1 MIDISKAKIAF
12 KKFLDKYEDK
22 SDLSFQ
28 LKVVHTYHVAENSKY
43 IAEKLNLSK
52 NEHFKITRIILEL
65 LLIF

>member
-28 LKVVHTYHVAENSKY
+28 LKQRCSSFASH
-43 IAEKLNLSK
+43 LSV
-52 NEHFKITRIILEL
+52 F
-65 LLIF
+65 F

>member
-28 LKVVHTYHVAENSKY
+28 LKVVHTYHVAENSKNITEKKFSIY
-43 IAEKLNLSK
+43 IN
-52 NEHFKITRIILEL
+52 IC
-65 LLIF
+65 